1 MAQNIKLDRKTEIN
15 NEFLEKYLASAP
27 AAYVLTYICA
37 QKFIQEGKS
46 NFTDA
51 LLAESLGMTES
62 DVKKALKYWEDK
74 GEFILRQKRV
84 TVSAPVYSQEELRF
98 YMDRN
103 ADFKGLINSAETNLG
118 KLLSP
123 SEVSTL
129 YSFHDWLRLPLE
141 VIEVLL
147 AYCCDRGHR
156 NMQYIESVAI
166 NWHDEGVCDVHSALD
181 KINDYSNVY
190 LKIMRTLGLGGKT
203 PIDKQIEYMKRWT
216 DKFPLDLILYGCE
229 KTAMSVTSGNP
240 FPYADKIF
248 SNWGKSGIDT
258 LDKAKAADEE
268 FAKKKSSNS
277 VKQSGEK
284 VKKTKFTNYE
294 EHEWDYDELS
304 RIKFAELTKGFGGI
318 NNGH

>member
-1 MAQNIKLDRKTEIN
+1 MAQNAELDRKTIIN
-15 NEFLEKYLASAP
+15 NEFLDKYMAAAP
-27 AAYVLTYICA
+27 SAYVLIYICA

-46 NFTDA
+46 NFTDVQ
-51 LLAESLGMTES
+51 LADSLGMTES
-62 DVKKALKYWEDK
+62 DVKKALKYWENN
-74 GEFILRQKRV
+74 GEYISRHNAP
-84 TVSAPVYSQEELRF
+84 SAPDYSQEELRF

-129 YSFHDWLRLPLE
+129 YSLHDWLRLPLE

-147 AYCCDRGHR
+147 AYCCDKGHR
-156 NMQYIESVAI
+156 NMNYIESVAI
-166 NWHDEGVCDVHSALD
+166 AWRDEGVCDVQTALD
-181 KINDYSNVY
+181 KINDYGNIYV
-190 LKIMRTLGLGGKT
+190 KIMRALGLGGKT
-203 PIDKQIEYMKRWT
+203 PIEKQIVYMKRWT
-216 DKFPLDLILYGCE
+216 DSLPLDLVLFGCE

-248 SNWGKSGIDT
+248 SNWKKAGIDT
-258 LDKAKAADEE
+258 LEKAKSADEE
-268 FAKKKSSNS
+268 FAKKKGTTAI
-277 VKQSGEK
+277 KQSSEK

-318 NNGH
+318 NDGDKD